1 MTVYAPSKR
10 RRFRN
15 AYRSGEYGPNHL
27 KYGRGKVL
35 SETKRTA
42 TMTQVTG
49 LTATAGS
56 LKVDLKWGAIP
67 DANLYLVQMSPDGVG
82 TWSDVALVNA
92 NIQSTT
98 ITGLTA
104 SVIKYFRVCAQ
115 NGAGSNGSF
124 SANASAT
131 PTA

>member
-15 AYRSGEYGPNHL
+15 AYRAGEYGPDHL
-27 KYGRGKVL
+27 KYGRGRVAL
-35 SETKRTA
+35 TTKRDA
-42 TMTQVTG
+42 TMAQVTG

-56 LKVDLKWGAIP
+56 LKVDLKWGVTP